1 MSILCI
7 EQILVITGMPMF
19 YKMKIQNVSLS
30 GKLNKSP
37 FKNHV
42 DFGLFVWYFIKDL
55 K

>member
-37 FKNHV
+37 FKNTLISG
-42 DFGLFVWYFIKDL
+42 FLYGIL
-55 K
+55 